1 MLEKFKKHLEDK
13 FPDLESTKFYV
24 AASAGIDSMVLVHLL
39 QKCNFYFGIL
49 HCNFNL
55 RGIESDGDSKFIQDY
70 GDKFIIPYSI
80 GTFQTKEYAKDE
92 KLSIQMAAR
101 ELRYDWFEEQ
111 CDEKEIDF
119 ILTAH
124 HLDDS
129 LETFIINLSRGTG
142 IDGLLGIPE
151 ESDFIIRPL
160 LPFSRQEIAKYAY
173 ENEIVWREDSS
184 NESDVYLRN
193 KIRQLVVPSLKELD
207 DNFLNSFQKT
217 ISNLSH
223 TKSLVTDAVEF
234 FREKIFDYRKNG
246 LFISI
251 EEVQK
256 FNNYKYY
263 LYEILKEYY
272 FTSWNDIFDL
282 IFAETGKK
290 IESPMYTLLKNRD
303 YLILEFK
310 TELLEDEIFFIEKND
325 VTVNFPINISISKVT
340 DISANDSNSIFVD
353 ENILDFPLT
362 IRKKQKGDLFFP
374 FGMKGSKKL
383 SKFFKDEKFS
393 QFDKEAAWI
402 LCSNDKIVWVISHR
416 MDDRFKVTSNTKS
429 ILKFTTTS

>member
-1 MLEKFKKHLEDK
+1 MLEKFKKHLKDN

-49 HCNFNL
+49 HCNFKL

-70 GDKFIIPYSI
+70 GDKFTIPYSI

-151 ESDFIIRPL
+151 ENDYIIRPL

-193 KIRQLVVPSLKELD
+193 KIRQLVVPSLKELN

-234 FREKIFDYRKNG
+234 FREKIVDYRKNG
-246 LFISI
+246 LFINI
-251 EEVQK
+251 EELLK

-272 FTSWNDIFDL
+272 FTSWSDIFDL

-310 TELLEDEIFFIEKND
+310 TELLEDEVFFIEKND
-325 VTVNFPINISISKVT
+325 VTVNFPLNISISKVP

-353 ENILDFPLT
+353 EDLLDFPLT
-362 IRKKQKGDLFFP
+362 IRKKEKGDLFFP

-393 QFDKEAAWI
+393 QFDKESAWI
-402 LCSNDKIVWVISHR
+402 LCSNDKIVWVINHR
-416 MDDRFKVTSNTKS
+416 MDDRFKVTSKTKS